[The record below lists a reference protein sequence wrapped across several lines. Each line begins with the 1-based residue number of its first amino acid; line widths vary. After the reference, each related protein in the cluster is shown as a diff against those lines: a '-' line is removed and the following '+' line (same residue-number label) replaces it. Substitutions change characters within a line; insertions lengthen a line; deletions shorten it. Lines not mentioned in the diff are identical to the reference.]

1 MINTKIKKAA
11 ALVAVAAMTA
21 STFGN
26 AVAATNVGTGSVTG
40 SAALDQA
47 IVWDDTFGTAGN
59 ATATVTGIKVTA
71 TVAPTM
77 NVSFSTDEI
86 ALGVLTPGVESTG
99 TLNIEVG
106 TNAVDGSKITL
117 RSTNGGLKHTAN
129 AELINDDDANGEGY
143 TFQATTAD
151 DSTIVAGVAKSTTL
165 GAATQSDTA
174 NKATEHVVYKA
185 EKAEITEG
193 TDDCVLTVAATAIAT
208 TSAGDYEDT
217 LTFTITG
224 NF

>member
-1 MINTKIKKAA
+1 MINTKIKKIA
-11 ALVAVAAMTA
+11 AVAAIAAMSATTLG
-21 STFGN
+21 STF
-26 AVAATNVGTGSVTG
+26 ATNIGTGSVTG

-86 ALGVLTPGVESTG
+86 ALGVLAPGVESTG

-129 AELINDDDANGEGY
+129 GELINNDAADGESY
-143 TFQATTAD
+143 KLSSVTAND
-151 DSTIVAGVAKSTTL
+151 TVTVAGIVKTGLAEVE
-165 GAATQSDTA
+165 SDTA
-174 NKATEHVVYKA
+174 NKADEHVVYLSD
-185 EKAEITEG
+185 KAEITEN
-193 TDDCVLTVAATAIAT
+193 TDDVVLTVAATAIAT
-208 TSAGDYEDT
+208 TAAGDYDDT